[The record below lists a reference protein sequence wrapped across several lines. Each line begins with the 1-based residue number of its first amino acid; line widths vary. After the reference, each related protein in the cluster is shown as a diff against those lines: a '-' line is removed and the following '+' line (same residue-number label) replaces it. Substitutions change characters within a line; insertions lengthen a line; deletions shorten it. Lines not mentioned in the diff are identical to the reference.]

1 MSHLSDH
8 IHEKRIVICCGAGGV
23 GKTTTS
29 AALAVAAAQ
38 DGRRV
43 LVLTIDPSKRLA
55 EALGVTSNTPDPVR
69 VRPER
74 EADAGIQP
82 PGALSAWMLDPKL
95 VSDHTVQRLV
105 RDPARARELMDN
117 PIYQQVTQMIAGMQ
131 EYTAMEALHGFVERG
146 EFDLVI
152 LDTPPARNA
161 LNFLDAPRRLGEFLD
176 GRIFQMLLPDRDGS
190 GALGGTTRRMAG
202 KVLGGVFGEE
212 FYGDLQVFF
221 SAFSSIFAQ
230 LNGNAQKMR
239 ERLQQDDVVF
249 LLVTSPVR
257 TALDDALYFEDRIRE
272 LELPLGGLILN
283 RSRHLADARP
293 MPGLH
298 LLPPRASDAH
308 HRALAHL
315 QALAERERLHEQEHR
330 ELVAT
335 LVQHAA
341 EDIEILT
348 VPEFTGGIDDLRGL
362 GNLARWLLDDA
373 HAHRGHDLGRAR

>member
-1 MSHLSDH
+1 MSRLAAH
-8 IHEKRIVICCGAGGV
+8 IHDKRIVICCGAGGV

-69 VRPER
+69 VRADR
-74 EADAGIQP
+74 EIEAGIHP

-95 VSDHTVQRLV
+95 VSDATVRRLV
-105 RDPARARELMDN
+105 RDPKKAQELLNN

-131 EYTAMEALHGFVERG
+131 EDTAMEALHGFVERG
-146 EFDLVI
+146 EYDLVI

-176 GRIFQMLLPDRDGS
+176 GRIFQMLLPDREGK
-190 GALGGTTRRMAG
+190 GPLGGTTRMMAA
-202 KVLGGVFGEE
+202 KILSGVFGDE
-212 FYGDLQVFF
+212 FYNDLQVFF
-221 SAFSSIFAQ
+221 SAFHGIFAQ

-239 ERLQQDDVVF
+239 VRMQQDDVVF

-272 LELPLGGLILN
+272 LDLPLGGLILN
-283 RSRHLADARP
+283 RSRHLADTRP
-293 MPGLH
+293 MPDPG
-298 LLPPRASDAH
+298 LLPPRATEV
-308 HRALAHL
+308 HRAALAHL
-315 QALAERERLHEQEHR
+315 TVLAERERKHEAEHR
-330 ELVAT
+330 ELLST
-335 LVQHAA
+335 LVQNAPK
-341 EDIEILT
+341 DIEVLT
-348 VPEFTGGIDDLRGL
+348 VPEFPGGIDDLRGL
-362 GNLARWLLDDA
+362 GELARWMLDEA
-373 HAHRGHDLGRAR
+373 HAHKA

>member
-1 MSHLSDH
+1 MSRLSDH
-8 IHEKRIVICCGAGGV
+8 ISEKRIVICCGAGGV

-55 EALGVTSNTPDPVR
+55 EALGVSANTPDPIR
-69 VRPER
+69 VTPAR
-74 EADAGIQP
+74 EAQAGIAA

-95 VSDHTVQRLV
+95 VSDATVKRLV
-105 RDPARARELMDN
+105 KDPVRAAELMAN

-146 EFDLVI
+146 DYDLVI
-152 LDTPPARNA
+152 LDTPPSRNA

-176 GRIFQMLLPDRDGS
+176 GRIFKMLLPDRDGH
-190 GALGGTTRRMAG
+190 ALGGTTRRMAG
-202 KVLGGVFGEE
+202 RVLSGVFGDE

-221 SAFSSIFAQ
+221 SAFGGIFAQ

-239 ERLQQDDVVF
+239 ERMQQDDVVF

-283 RSRHLADARP
+283 RSRHLAEDRP
-293 MPGLH
+293 MPGKQ
-298 LLPPRASDAH
+298 LLPPHATEVHRA
-308 HRALAHL
+308 ALAHL
-315 QALAERERLHEQEHR
+315 VTLAERERRHEAEHR
-330 ELVAT
+330 ELLNT
-335 LVQHAA
+335 LVQHAPK
-341 EDIEILT
+341 DIEVLT
-348 VPEFTGGIDDLRGL
+348 VPEFPEGIDDLAGL
-362 GNLARWLLDDA
+362 GELARWLLDDA
-373 HAHRGHDLGRAR
+373 HAHAVTD

>member
-1 MSHLSDH
+1 VSLLGQHLRD
-8 IHEKRIVICCGAGGV
+8 KRIVICCGAGGV

-55 EALGVTSNTPDPVR
+55 EALGVSANTPDPVR

-74 EADAGIQP
+74 EAEAGIRA

-95 VSDHTVQRLV
+95 VSDTTVRRLV
-105 RDPARARELMDN
+105 KDRRRARELMDN

-131 EYTAMEALHGFVERG
+131 EYTAMEALHGFVARDEY
-146 EFDLVI
+146 DLVI

-176 GRIFQMLLPDRDGS
+176 GRIFQMLLPDRDGR
-190 GALGGTTRRMAG
+190 GLGGTTRRMAG
-202 KVLGGVFGEE
+202 RVLGGVFGDE
-212 FYGDLQVFF
+212 FYADLQVFF
-221 SAFSSIFAQ
+221 SAFGGIFAQ

-283 RSRHLADARP
+283 RSRHLAEHRP
-293 MPGLH
+293 APGTD

-308 HRALAHL
+308 HRALKAL
-315 QALAERERLHEQEHR
+315 QKLAERERRHEAEHK
-330 ELVAT
+330 ELVDT

-341 EDIEILT
+341 KDIEVLT
-348 VPEFTGGIDDLRGL
+348 VPEFPGGIDDLKGL
-362 GNLARWLLDDA
+362 GALARWLLDDA
-373 HAHRGHDLGRAR
+373 HARARH

>member
-8 IHEKRIVICCGAGGV
+8 LQEKRIVICCGAGGV

-55 EALGVTSNTPDPVR
+55 EALGVSANTPDPVR
-69 VRPER
+69 VRADR
-74 EADAGIQP
+74 EADAGIHA

-105 RDPARARELMDN
+105 RDPVKARELMEN

-146 EFDLVI
+146 DYDLVI

-176 GRIFQMLLPDRDGS
+176 GRIFQMLLPDRDG
-190 GALGGTTRRMAG
+190 GPLGGTTRRMAG

-212 FYGDLQVFF
+212 FYSDLQVFF

-239 ERLQQDDVVF
+239 LRLQQDDVVF

-283 RSRHLADARP
+283 RSRHLAEARP
-293 MPGLH
+293 MPGPE
-298 LLPPRASDAH
+298 LLPARSKDVH

-315 QALAERERLHEQEHR
+315 QALAERERKHEQEHR
-330 ELVAT
+330 ELVNT

-348 VPEFTGGIDDLRGL
+348 VPEFSGGIDDLRGL
-362 GNLARWLLDDA
+362 GDLARWLLDPA
-373 HAHRGHDLGRAR
+373 HAHSSRDLS

>member
-1 MSHLSDH
+1 MSRLGQHVRD
-8 IHEKRIVICCGAGGV
+8 KRIVICCGAGGV

-69 VRPER
+69 VRADR
-74 EADAGIQP
+74 EEEAGIRP
-82 PGALSAWMLDPKL
+82 PGTLSAWMLDPKL
-95 VSDHTVQRLV
+95 VSDTTVRRLV
-105 RDPARARELMDN
+105 RDPKKAAELIEN

-146 EFDLVI
+146 EYDLVI

-176 GRIFQMLLPDRDGS
+176 GRIFSMLLPDSDGR
-190 GALGGTTRRMAG
+190 GLGGTTRRMAG
-202 KVLGGVFGEE
+202 RVLGGVFGDE
-212 FYGDLQVFF
+212 FYADLQVFF

-283 RSRHLADARP
+283 RSRHLAEDRP
-293 MPGLH
+293 LPTAK
-298 LLPPRASDAH
+298 LLPPRATDAH
-308 HRALAHL
+308 HRALHKL
-315 QALAERERLHEQEHR
+315 QRLAEREQRHEAEHR

-335 LVQHAA
+335 LVANAA
-341 EDIEILT
+341 QDIEVLT
-348 VPEFTGGIDDLRGL
+348 VPEFPGGIDDLSGL
-362 GNLARWLLDDA
+362 GELARWLLDDA
-373 HAHRGHDLGRAR
+373 HAHRGVEEGG

>member
-1 MSHLSDH
+1 MSRLADH
-8 IHEKRIVICCGAGGV
+8 VRHKRIVICCGAGGV

-55 EALGVTSNTPDPVR
+55 EALGVTANTPDPVR
-69 VRPER
+69 VSPER
-74 EADAGIQP
+74 EAEAGIDG
-82 PGALSAWMLDPKL
+82 GALSAWMLDPKQ
-95 VSDHTVQRLV
+95 VSDATVHRLV
-105 RDPARARELMDN
+105 RDPDRARELLDN
-117 PIYQQVTQMIAGMQ
+117 PIYQQVTEMIAGMQ

-146 EFDLVI
+146 EYDLVI

-176 GRIFQMLLPDRDGS
+176 GRIFQMLLPDKDG
-190 GALGGTTRRMAG
+190 GGRLGGTTRRMAG
-202 KVLGGVFGEE
+202 KVLGGVFGDE
-212 FYGDLQVFF
+212 FYADLQVFF
-221 SAFSSIFAQ
+221 AAFSSIFAQ

-239 ERLQQDDVVF
+239 ERLQRDDAIF

-283 RSRHLADARP
+283 RSRHDVEDKP
-293 MPGLH
+293 FPGPE
-298 LLPPRASDAH
+298 LLPAH
-308 HRALAHL
+308 ATEVHKAALRSL
-315 QALAERERLHEQEHR
+315 RRLAEQERQHEAEHQQ
-330 ELVAT
+330 LLST
-335 LVQHAA
+335 LVDHAPT
-341 EDIEILT
+341 DIEVLT
-348 VPEFTGGIDDLRGL
+348 VPEVPGGIDDLHGL

-373 HAHRGHDLGRAR
+373 NAHTGAGTP

>member
-1 MSHLSDH
+1 MSRLSEH

-55 EALGVTSNTPDPVR
+55 EALGVSANTPDPVR
-69 VRPER
+69 VRADR
-74 EADAGIQP
+74 EAEAGIHS
-82 PGALSAWMLDPKL
+82 PGTLSAWMLDPKL
-95 VSDHTVQRLV
+95 VSDTTVRRLV
-105 RDPARARELMDN
+105 KDPAKVRDLMAN

-146 EFDLVI
+146 DYDLVI

-161 LNFLDAPRRLGEFLD
+161 LNFLDAPRRLGEFMD
-176 GRIFQMLLPDRDGS
+176 GRIFQMLLPDREGG
-190 GALGGTTRRMAG
+190 GAFGGTTRRMAG
-202 KVLGGVFGEE
+202 KVLAGVFGDE
-212 FYGDLQVFF
+212 FYADMQVFF
-221 SAFSSIFAQ
+221 AAFGSIFAQ

-239 ERLQQDDVVF
+239 LRLQRDDVVF

-283 RSRHLADARP
+283 RSRHLAEERP
-293 MPGLH
+293 MPDSS
-298 LLPPRASDAH
+298 LLPARPTEL
-308 HRALAHL
+308 HRSALRHL
-315 QALAERERLHEQEHR
+315 VVLAERERQHETEHR
-330 ELVAT
+330 ELLST
-335 LVQHAA
+335 LAQNVPK
-341 EDIEILT
+341 DIEVLT
-348 VPEFTGGIDDLRGL
+348 VPEVPGGIDDLRGL
-362 GNLARWLLDDA
+362 GELARWLLDER
-373 HAHRGHDLGRAR
+373 HAHRSAELG